1 MATCF
6 AYGQTGSGKTH
17 TMGGDFQGKNQ
28 DTAKGVYAMVAK
40 DVFTYV
46 KSPKFRNLHLQI
58 SASFFEIYGGKV
70 RLHFHFYCYF
80 RRFWSVYTQV
90 HVWAQENPFLKRNII
105 TYIILFDRFLIC

>member
-28 DTAKGVYAMVAK
+28 DCAKGIYALAAK
-40 DVFTYV
+40 DVFSLL
-46 KSPKFRNLHLQI
+46 KSPKYRHLNLQV

-70 RLHFHFYCYF
+70 
-80 RRFWSVYTQV
+80 S
-90 HVWAQENPFLKRNII
+90 FLSTLMSLMMGFCSCGIK
-105 TYIILFDRFLIC
+105 ILI